1 MVLVDVTAIPPSMVL
16 PTGIAGWVHQNA
28 NHRHIPAEAKEVFDL
43 GKSLFLNCAFVLP
56 DAAQELTRGE
66 DFVTHAPGNDLGPH
80 RHEQTQGNAEFFAN
94 VNGSHICRGA
104 AKKLG
109 PKHSK
114 RTTKAYSRCRVCY
127 HKHNTC
133 HGAGLGSASNI
144 TYNL

>member
-1 MVLVDVTAIPPSMVL
+1 MVLVDATAIPPSMVL

-43 GKSLFLNCAFVLP
+43 GKSLFLKCAFVLP

-104 AKKLG
+104 ATNWAPNIQSAQQG
-109 PKHSK
+109 PIAVAEYA
-114 RTTKAYSRCRVCY
+114 TTNKTHVMAL
-127 HKHNTC
+127 
-133 HGAGLGSASNI
+133 ASAAPQ
-144 TYNL
+144 TL